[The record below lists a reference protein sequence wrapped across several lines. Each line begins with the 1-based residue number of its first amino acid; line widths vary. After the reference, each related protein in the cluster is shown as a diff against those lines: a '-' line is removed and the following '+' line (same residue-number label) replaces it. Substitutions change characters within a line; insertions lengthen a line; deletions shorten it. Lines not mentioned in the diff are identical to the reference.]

1 MLQSIG
7 SPRRERST
15 HGFTLLEVLAVVLL
29 TGVVMSV
36 AINFYLNLSKASLA
50 SMEGSQ
56 RARRAAL
63 LLDRVARDLEA
74 TVLVKKPPDMDP
86 LANPWLFLA
95 EGDQTDA
102 GAERLKF
109 VSRGRRPRSASAPE
123 SDLEMVTWTL
133 ERGAN
138 QDLELRRWSSP
149 VLPAGLDRRFPRP
162 EDTDLVAGGVAEFGV
177 RLLDDKGEWVT
188 RWDSS
193 TIAASSELPVAAEIR
208 VSFYLRPDT
217 QELDG
222 PYLRRVLL
230 PLRPLDL
237 QQQLSG
243 PGAPGS
249 QEQGK
254 DEDKQN
260 QDNGGTGKQAS
271 KQQSCVTVG
280 ECLARHPGL
289 APADPQ
295 IQAVINGSLG
305 ACASDFAGVAPV
317 PSDCLQ

>member
-1 MLQSIG
+1 V
-7 SPRRERST
+7 PRSGRPAE
-15 HGFTLLEVLAVVLL
+15 GFTLIEVLAVVLL
-29 TGVVMSV
+29 TGVVISV

-50 SMEGSQ
+50 SVEGSQ
-56 RARRAAL
+56 RARRAAV

-74 TVLVKKPPDMDP
+74 TVLVKKPPDLDP
-86 LANPWLFLA
+86 LADPWLFLA
-95 EGDQTDA
+95 EGDETDA

-109 VSRGRRPRSASAPE
+109 VSRGRRPRSESAPE
-123 SDLEMVTWTL
+123 SDLELVTWTL
-133 ERGAN
+133 ERGAH

-149 VLPAGLDRRFPRP
+149 ALPPGLDRRFPP
-162 EDTDLVAGGVAEFGV
+162 LEDTDLVAGGVAEFGV

-193 TIAASSELPVAAEIR
+193 TVGDSSELPVAAEIR
-208 VSFYLRPDT
+208 VSFYAGPDT
-217 QELDG
+217 QERDG

-237 QQQLSG
+237 QQQLLP
-243 PGAPGS
+243 PGTVGGQQQS
-249 QEQGK
+249 QE
-254 DEDKQN
+254 EDKQD

-271 KQQSCVTVG
+271 SKQQGCVTVG
-280 ECLARHPGL
+280 ECVSRHPGL
-289 APADPQ
+289 VPDDPQ

-305 ACASDFAGVAPV
+305 ACASDFAGVASV